1 MDTDTAL
8 TMAGT
13 MAIPGMAVGIIGMA
27 TIGITVAIMTVGRA
41 VDGVMKADGAV
52 VMNGMAVVI
61 TDGMAAAG
69 IHSPTADSAAG
80 TITADL
86 TRASNFTHNGVI

>member
-8 TMAGT
+8 TTADTTVVPGMVVGT
-13 MAIPGMAVGIIGMA
+13 MGMA

-41 VDGVMKADGAV
+41 VDGVMKVDGAV

-69 IHSPTADSAAG
+69 IRSHTAAAG
-80 TITADL
+80 TITADS
-86 TRASNFTHNGVI
+86 TGHRTSPTIV